1 MSNLTTNFNTQTA
14 IAISLKNLN
23 KVQTMSSKE
32 IAELT
37 GKEHFNVKR
46 DIENMLSQL
55 NLDTFKFEDIFL
67 DSMNRTQK
75 GYALNKDLTL
85 CLVSGYNV
93 KLRMAIINRWTE
105 LEAQLLE
112 MARPSYMI
120 ENPIERAKKWIEEER
135 AKQAIE
141 IKLHEVIKVN
151 EIQAPKAE
159 VFDAVLDKSLTY
171 SIREFAQRTGIKE
184 KEVKKWIVEK
194 RWATGT
200 DSKTFR
206 PAAWSNVNNYMRM
219 VKQGKIFTDK
229 WGIQHCNEVIVFTQD
244 GFNEAVRKMVKSGM
258 MKPLAQDVR

>member
-1 MSNLTTNFNTQTA
+1 MSNLTTNFNAQTA

-105 LEAQLLE
+105 LEAQLL
-112 MARPSYMI
+112 
-120 ENPIERAKKWIEEER
+120 
-135 AKQAIE
+135 
-141 IKLHEVIKVN
+141 
-151 EIQAPKAE
+151 
-159 VFDAVLDKSLTY
+159 
-171 SIREFAQRTGIKE
+171 
-184 KEVKKWIVEK
+184 
-194 RWATGT
+194 
-200 DSKTFR
+200 
-206 PAAWSNVNNYMRM
+206 
-219 VKQGKIFTDK
+219 
-229 WGIQHCNEVIVFTQD
+229 
-244 GFNEAVRKMVKSGM
+244 
-258 MKPLAQDVR
+258 